1 LIQKGGVIVLVELI
15 NDEEDDELSN
25 KAYEVMNLEF
35 KIYSVLI
42 PWEV

>member
-1 LIQKGGVIVLVELI
+1 LIQKGGVVVLVELI